1 MDSTTVEEKI
11 ATVEEEEETLEWLTE
26 REKCDACRAQS
37 YYAVAFK
44 AGLLYFCR
52 HHYLEYES
60 KFFETA
66 EDIVDES
73 ELLR

>member
-1 MDSTTVEEKI
+1 MDSTAVEEKI
-11 ATVEEEEETLEWLTE
+11 STAEEEETLEWLTE
-26 REKCDACRAQS
+26 REKCDACGAQS

-52 HHYLEYES
+52 HHYLKHEDL
-60 KFFETA
+60 FFDEA